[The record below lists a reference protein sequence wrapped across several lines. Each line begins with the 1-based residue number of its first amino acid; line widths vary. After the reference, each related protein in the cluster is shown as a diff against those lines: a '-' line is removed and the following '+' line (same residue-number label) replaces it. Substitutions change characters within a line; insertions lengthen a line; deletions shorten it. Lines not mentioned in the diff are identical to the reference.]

1 MVTFFA
7 DGSKISFEQAIVAN
21 TTDVRV
27 DVRGMHRP
35 TVESGSHV
43 DQPLSWYPEY
53 IAESATGIV
62 DYVVGASP
70 GPGVFVLGTHND
82 PAQRHYL
89 ELYKLGKGPLYCFYT
104 PYHLCHFKV
113 HNTLT
118 RAVLFNDAVI
128 TPELGTEV
136 DVVATAKKD
145 LQKAISS
152 TESATT

>member
-27 DVRGMHRP
+27 DVRGMHGP

-70 GPGVFVLGTHND
+70 GLGVFVLGTHND

-89 ELYKLGKGPLYCFYT
+89 NSISWVKALCTASTRPIIYAILKFTIHSPGLYCLMMLSL
-104 PYHLCHFKV
+104 HQ
-113 HNTLT
+113 N
-118 RAVLFNDAVI
+118 
-128 TPELGTEV
+128 
-136 DVVATAKKD
+136 
-145 LQKAISS
+145 
-152 TESATT
+152 